1 MSRRH
6 WIVSCCVFSVS
17 LSCQSQPPKFQA
29 ANASVGVNA
38 VLAPAQGRDGITGF
52 VGAPPS
58 VCLASSPMTE
68 LCEWHMGRRE
78 SGYASVA
85 RAIGS
90 DDYISLLCELPTD
103 GRPRANDACSAYPR
117 RSNRMAWSVPSSAGG
132 KGSQRR
138 VESREVL
145 RSRYQSQ
152 ADEAIAGAV
161 TLVEL
166 SRLMG
171 AIPSECTAASAG
183 TRFCLWRTTSR
194 TFGHG
199 TLTAWIKASRGKKIR
214 LRCVLP
220 DDGSPRQP
228 GSCSAEVGA

>member
-6 WIVSCCVFSVS
+6 WIVSYCLLAIAVA
-17 LSCQSQPPKFQA
+17 CQSQPPKSQA
-29 ANASVGVNA
+29 ASVSVNA

-52 VGAPPS
+52 VGAPPA
-58 VCLASSPMTE
+58 VCLASSYRTE
-68 LCEWHMGRRE
+68 LCEWKMGRRE
-78 SGYASVA
+78 PGYAAVA

-90 DDYISLLCELPTD
+90 DDYINLLCELPTD
-103 GRPRANDACSAYPR
+103 GRPRANDACSAHPQ
-117 RSNRMAWSVPSSAGG
+117 RSNRRSWSLPS
-132 KGSQRR
+132 KTPRPGSRR
-138 VESREVL
+138 SLESREAL

-171 AIPSECTAASAG
+171 AAPSECTAASAG
-183 TRFCLWRTTSR
+183 TRFCLWRTTAR
-194 TFGHG
+194 TYGHG
-199 TLTAWIKASRGKKIR
+199 TLAMWIRASTGKKIR
-214 LRCVLP
+214 FRCVLP

-228 GSCSAEVGA
+228 ASCSAEVGA